1 MRQMIP
7 IEEECYASNKS
18 PGRGAAVP
26 QSRWPDGYLTV
37 LREAGVQE
45 KTILYRVTW
54 IPRFVLLEYL
64 RFS

>member
-1 MRQMIP
+1 MRKQMIP

-18 PGRGAAVP
+18 PGRGTAV
-26 QSRWPDGYLTV
+26 PDGYLTV

-54 IPRFVLLEYL
+54 IPRFVLLEYH

>member
-1 MRQMIP
+1 M
-7 IEEECYASNKS
+7 EEECYASNKS
-18 PGRGAAVP
+18 SGRGAAV
-26 QSRWPDGYLTV
+26 PDGYLTV